1 MKKNHKFRDSLPFSS
16 VSGLKKIVGF
26 APNLGGVAGAV
37 VAERG
42 RGGVAG
48 ALSTAKIR
56 VRLKLWAEVSWLL
69 FFLFFILTQN
79 GVVFYFGN
87 LFGKNLR
94 SV

>member
-1 MKKNHKFRDSLPFSS
+1 MKKKHKFRDSLPFSS

-37 VAERG
+37 VAGRG

-56 VRLKLWAEVSWLL
+56 VGLKLWMEVGWFLL
-69 FFLFFILTQN
+69 FFIFF
-79 GVVFYFGN
+79 F
-87 LFGKNLR
+87 
-94 SV
+94 